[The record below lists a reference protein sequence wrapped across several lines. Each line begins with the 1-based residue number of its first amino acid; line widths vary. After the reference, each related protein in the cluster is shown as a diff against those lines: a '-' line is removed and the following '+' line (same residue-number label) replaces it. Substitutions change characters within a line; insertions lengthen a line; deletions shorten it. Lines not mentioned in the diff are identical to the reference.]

1 MVATGVLRCSK
12 IQSVFVLVFDNEH
25 LLVFFGMPNVLVP
38 LIQRDLMRHVINRA
52 VKEQAVLLT
61 GLLDRLLLPYSQH
74 WLLYTG
80 NHDLLEGLVG
90 IALDFMDL
98 IDLELVLL
106 GLRTENRP
114 AFTIDTVNYSSILID
129 FCLSR
134 HQKHVHPFV
143 WAFAY

>member
-1 MVATGVLRCSK
+1 VVATGVLRRSK

-25 LLVFFGMPNVLVP
+25 LLVFFGMPDVLVP

-52 VKEQAVLLT
+52 VKEQAVFLID
-61 GLLDRLLLPYSQH
+61 LLDRLLLPYSQH
-74 WLLYTG
+74 WLLNTG

-90 IALDFMDL
+90 IVLDFMDL

-106 GLRTENRP
+106 GLRTENRT

-129 FCLSR
+129 FSLSR